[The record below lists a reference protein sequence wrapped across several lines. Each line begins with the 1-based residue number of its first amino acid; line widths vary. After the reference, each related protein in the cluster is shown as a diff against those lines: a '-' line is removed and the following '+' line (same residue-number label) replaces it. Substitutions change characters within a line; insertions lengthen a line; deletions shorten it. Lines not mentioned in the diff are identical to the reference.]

1 MDRRTFLAAAAL
13 SVLGLTATPLTLKPS
28 FASAA
33 PERLVKAVKERAG
46 VDLSDVKVSDQ
57 ITIQAPTIAETAA
70 AIPITVE
77 SNIPVDKV
85 EKVWIFVDNNANPYI
100 LDMTVTPLSG
110 KVFVSTRIK
119 MRDSSNIRAIMKLK
133 DGSYIMAAREV
144 KVTVGGC

>member
-13 SVLGLTATPLTLKPS
+13 SVLGLTATPLALKPS
-28 FASAA
+28 FASTA
-33 PERLVKAVKERAG
+33 PERLVKAVKEKVG
-46 VDLSDVKVSDQ
+46 VDLSSIKETDK
-57 ITIQAPTIAETAA
+57 IMIQAPTIAETAT

-77 SNIPVDKV
+77 SSIPVDQV
-85 EKVWIFVDNNANPYI
+85 EKVWIFADNNPVPYV

-119 MRDSSNIRAIMKLK
+119 MGSTSNVRAILKLK
-133 DGSYIMAAREV
+133 DGSYVMAAREV